1 MTVEELRDRLLEVL
15 TEELGTYKLGKN
27 GEQETPAI
35 AIRHSGEITPG
46 TVKATGLEV
55 VIRRSPMR
63 EPSYTFGGV
72 NQRVTW
78 QLYLIQRP
86 PTEGETETLF
96 EACQKIEQAF
106 VGANTV
112 VLGVA
117 KNPGVKEQCSVKIPD
132 FTGHIE
138 TL

>member
-15 TEELGTYKLGKN
+15 VDELGTYRLGKN

-46 TVKATGLEV
+46 TIKVTGLEV

-63 EPSYTFGGV
+63 EPGYTFGGV
-72 NQRVTW
+72 NQRMTW
-78 QLYLIQRP
+78 QLYLIQRQP
-86 PTEGETETLF
+86 PEGETEKLF
-96 EACQKIEQAF
+96 EACSKIEQVF
-106 VGANTV
+106 VGTTAV

-132 FTGHIE
+132 FAGYVA